1 AAGHPDVS
9 RLCLHDALP
18 IFRAAA
24 TAADGWVVSEEVQPD
39 AGRDVFEGFAM
50 IVVSVPSAQLDATL
64 EKLGPTGRLTS
75 RNITSLDVTQDF
87 KDSNVRIATLEA
99 SITRVRG
106 LLADATDIEDIVFLE
121 RELASREAELDV
133 LKAHVMGLEADV
145 ERSTIT
151 VQLSETD
158 PAEPV
163 TVVEE
168 DEPIGFAAGL
178 AAGWKAFLG
187 GVAFLL
193 TALGALL
200 PFAIVA
206 AIVLLPV
213 LWWRRRRT
221 QFDRPARPS
230 VTTAEW
236 GSDPLAEPGDVGCL
250 ARYTAGRLH
259 HRGCA
264 RGTDHLGDGVP
275 GDGPGPQVGVPVG
288 AGVERVPR
296 VVGVHQ
302 VDPTG
307 DRPHPVHHVG
317 QLDAPGVGVARVEAE
332 ADGVPALG
340 PADRLPQ
347 PVQCLQPPRHGVV
360 AARSVLDEQR
370 DGHVQPVDAL
380 APVVEALGGVLVGP
394 EVSAVHDDTPRADLG
409 RGGDVLLQQL
419 ASRDPDPVVG
429 RRDVDRVGSVHIQR
443 HSGRLGGGFQAGR
456 PPGIL
461 NDRPLVALR
470 VAEEELDRVGAARLR
485 LGDGIALTDVCSD

>member
-1 AAGHPDVS
+1 MLSTTRRAALATAALMLALLAGCSSASNDSADVPAGADSAEVPGTAGSGAQGMADRDSAAGDDAAEGEAVADGEIAESDGAAVEPVVQNLPEGRMIARDAQLGFAVEDVNE
-9 RLCLHDALP
+9 AAAQV
-18 IFRAAA
+18 RAAA

-178 AAGWKAFLG
+178 AAGWRAFLG

-193 TALGALL
+193 TAFGALL

-221 QFDRPARPS
+221 QFGRPARPS
-230 VTTAEW
+230 VTTAE
-236 GSDPLAEPGDVGCL
+236 
-250 ARYTAGRLH
+250 
-259 HRGCA
+259 
-264 RGTDHLGDGVP
+264 
-275 GDGPGPQVGVPVG
+275 
-288 AGVERVPR
+288 
-296 VVGVHQ
+296 
-302 VDPTG
+302 
-307 DRPHPVHHVG
+307 
-317 QLDAPGVGVARVEAE
+317 
-332 ADGVPALG
+332 
-340 PADRLPQ
+340 
-347 PVQCLQPPRHGVV
+347 
-360 AARSVLDEQR
+360 
-370 DGHVQPVDAL
+370 
-380 APVVEALGGVLVGP
+380 
-394 EVSAVHDDTPRADLG
+394 
-409 RGGDVLLQQL
+409 
-419 ASRDPDPVVG
+419 
-429 RRDVDRVGSVHIQR
+429 
-443 HSGRLGGGFQAGR
+443 
-456 PPGIL
+456 
-461 NDRPLVALR
+461 
-470 VAEEELDRVGAARLR
+470 
-485 LGDGIALTDVCSD
+485 